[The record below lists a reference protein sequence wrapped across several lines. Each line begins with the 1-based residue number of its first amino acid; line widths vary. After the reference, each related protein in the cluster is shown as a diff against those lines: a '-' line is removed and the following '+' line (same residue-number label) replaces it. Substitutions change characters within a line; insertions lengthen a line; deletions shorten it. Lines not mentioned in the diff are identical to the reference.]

1 MHKKNFSRFRYTPVF
16 LAMILCGTCHAA
28 PAGFW
33 ENYQAPNDT
42 ALTTTAET
50 YDTGRNSKTGAV
62 SLTIN
67 QTNAAGVR
75 TVVAH
80 PNGAS
85 AYLPGTSNSNVV
97 LYEAERGSNVFVGKM
112 ETGSHTYTITS
123 TYDTKTGK
131 FNTVAVDE
139 KGNAARGI
147 ASTITVTELSN
158 VTYKSGEITKVTNG
172 SADQQGYF
180 QTNTVTKT
188 GQVTGK
194 KTESTATVRVGDIV
208 TAKNGTNNGQ
218 NTMVVYV
225 NGEKQAELTDT
236 NTVTSAG
243 VAEGDKYLEVNPV
256 IENSGKPNETRDYTF
271 SLTDYAEKA
280 IDQVEVNSGNIEAL
294 QSTKA
299 DRSELKTYKLDS
311 KELTDEEKSSGV
323 VSKVELVEK
332 GVDSE
337 GKEITNIVGT
347 FADTDTNTIYTLSQ
361 ETTPTSNETKIT
373 LKGSDDEVSQAIIRT
388 DNTATITEQDGT
400 AVISVK
406 GTNYEADSG
415 TVTVKPGETL
425 GVKGDGNIKTV
436 ASGSTISVEL
446 ADDITVN
453 SVKAKTEV
461 KVGDTTIDKDG
472 VKTNRVQVGSVV
484 FTPNSVSMG
493 GQQVHGVAAGTADTD
508 AVNFAQLKATEAQ
521 FNQRLGDMDNHINR
535 VEDNAYAGVAMALA
549 TAGLPQAWQ
558 PGKSMIAAAAG
569 TYMGEQGYAIG
580 FSHNTE
586 NGKWTLKGTASGNSQ
601 GHFGGSVGA
610 GYMW

>member
-1 MHKKNFSRFRYTPVF
+1 MHKKNFSRFRYTSVF

-33 ENYQAPNDT
+33 KNYQAPNDT

-50 YDTGRNSKTGAV
+50 YGTHVNENTGAV

-80 PNGAS
+80 PNGSS

-97 LYEAERGSNVFVGKM
+97 LYEAERGVNVFVGKM
-112 ETGSHTYTITS
+112 ETNSHTYTITS

-139 KGNAARGI
+139 KGNAAKNI

-180 QTNTVTKT
+180 QTNTVTTT

-194 KTESTATVRVGDIV
+194 ETESTATVRVGDIV

-218 NTMVVYV
+218 NTMTVYV

-280 IDQVEVNSGNIEAL
+280 IDQVEVNSGDIEAL

-299 DRSELKTYKLDS
+299 DRSELKTYTLDFAEVTEEDKS
-311 KELTDEEKSSGV
+311 KGV
-323 VSKVELVEK
+323 VSKATLTEH
-332 GVDSE
+332 GVDAQGNETTASAGE
-337 GKEITNIVGT
+337 FV
-347 FADTDTNTIYTLSQ
+347 DTDTNTI
-361 ETTPTSNETKIT
+361 TTVS
-373 LKGSDDEVSQAIIRT
+373 KGSDYVTVTKTPDASGA
-388 DNTATITEQDGT
+388 DKADY
-400 AVISVK
+400 AVDLSDTTKETLAQVK
-406 GTNYEADSG
+406 KGMNYSADSG
-415 TVTVKPGETL
+415 SVVNRQLGQTVAI
-425 GVKGDGNIKTV
+425 KGDGNI
-436 ASGSTISVEL
+436 STETTGDGVKVKL
-446 ADDITVN
+446 ADDVKVN
-453 SVKAKTEV
+453 SVEAKTEV
-461 KVGDTTIDKDG
+461 KVGNTSVRSDG
-472 VKTNRVQVGSVV
+472 VTINRDNGQSMV
-484 FTPNSVSMG
+484 FTRQRVDMG

-521 FNQRLGDMDNHINR
+521 FNQRLGDMDNHIDR

-569 TYMGEQGYAIG
+569 TYMGEQGYAFPDG
-580 FSHNTE
+580 YRRLFCTAF
-586 NGKWTLKGTASGNSQ
+586 NGICRQL
-601 GHFGGSVGA
+601 
-610 GYMW
+610 

>member
-1 MHKKNFSRFRYTPVF
+1 MHKKDFSRFCYTPVF

-33 ENYQAPNDT
+33 KNYQAPNDA

-50 YDTGRNSKTGAV
+50 YDVGRNSKTGAV

-67 QTNAAGVR
+67 QANAAGVK
-75 TVVAH
+75 TVIAH
-80 PNGAS
+80 PNGSS

-97 LYEAERGSNVFVGKM
+97 LYEAEQGSNVFVGKM
-112 ETGSHTYTITS
+112 ETASHTYTITS
-123 TYDTKTGK
+123 TYDTGTGK

-139 KGNAARGI
+139 DGNAARGI
-147 ASTITVTELSN
+147 ASTISITELSD
-158 VTYKSGEITKVTNG
+158 VTYKSGEITKVTTG
-172 SADQQGYF
+172 SVDEQGYF

-194 KTESTATVRVGDIV
+194 KMESTATVRVGDIV

-218 NTMVVYV
+218 NTMAVYV

-236 NTVTSAG
+236 NTITEVKAGSSGNITAVLDGKDSTDTRKIYSVDLNKDVDLGADGSLTVAG
-243 VAEGDKYLEVNPV
+243 VAISNGQVVGEKFAITNDGGAVLANGDVRVDGDGTVRVGGEGNGANTTFYKDGTISNKV
-256 IENSGKPNETRDYTF
+256 GGTTFQTNEGGV
-271 SLTDYAEKA
+271 SM
-280 IDQVEVNSGNIEAL
+280 QNSGNQI
-294 QSTKA
+294 
-299 DRSELKTYKLDS
+299 
-311 KELTDEEKSSGV
+311 V
-323 VSKVELVEK
+323 VSK
-332 GVDSE
+332 
-337 GKEITNIVGT
+337 
-347 FADTDTNTIYTLSQ
+347 
-361 ETTPTSNETKIT
+361 
-373 LKGSDDEVSQAIIRT
+373 
-388 DNTATITEQDGT
+388 DGT
-400 AVISVK
+400 SMTSSNGNSVVVSD
-406 GTNYEADSG
+406 N
-415 TVTVKPGETL
+415 
-425 GVKGDGNIKTV
+425 GVGI
-436 ASGSTISVEL
+436 SGSTSVDGNVGVTGNIS
-446 ADDITVN
+446 
-453 SVKAKTEV
+453 AKNVTAIDSV
-461 KVGDTTIDKDG
+461 KVGDNTTINKDG